1 MHRLVK
7 SAYVD
12 SYYTATANF
21 LPEYPSIDA
30 PVGSDVCVIG
40 GGFTGLS
47 CALHLAQLGY
57 DVVLLEAERV
67 GWGASGRNGGQ
78 VGTGQ
83 RKDQD
88 GLEAM
93 FGTQLARCLWD
104 LAEESKKT
112 VKELIAKHRIQCD
125 LKPGVLHPMHKASY
139 VKHAHAYVEKLK
151 EEYDYT
157 PIKAVSNE
165 EMQNMLGTRTYFGGW
180 LDTGAA
186 HLHPLNYALGLARAA
201 IESGVKVYENSRVNS
216 YSSDHRVKVKT
227 EKAVVSADYLI
238 LACNGYLQQLET
250 RIVGKIM
257 PINNFILATEPLSE
271 ADAQALIRDDV
282 AVADSKFV
290 INYFRLSADRRLLFG
305 GGENYTQRFP
315 KDIKAFVRKYMLKI
329 YPQLEDIRIDYAWGG
344 TLAVTMNRLP
354 HFGRLNGN
362 VFYAQGYSGHGVAM
376 ASLAGKLIA
385 QAINGNTEKFNLF
398 EKIPT
403 RTFPGGRL
411 LRWPG
416 LVLGMLYYS
425 LRDKL

>member
-1 MHRLVK
+1 MAT
-7 SAYVD
+7 SAHVD
-12 SYYTATANF
+12 SYYAATANF
-21 LPEYPSIDA
+21 LSEYPTIEA
-30 PVGSDVCVIG
+30 PVSSDVCVIG

-47 CALHLAQLGY
+47 CALHLAEAGY

-67 GWGASGRNGGQ
+67 AWGASGRNGGQ

-88 GLEAM
+88 YLEAKL
-93 FGTQLARCLWD
+93 GIRQARCLWD
-104 LAEESKKT
+104 LAEESKET
-112 VKELIAKHRIQCD
+112 VKELVEKHRIQCD

-139 VKHAHAYVEKLK
+139 VKHAHAYVEKLQ
-151 EEYDYT
+151 EEYGYT
-157 PIKAVSNE
+157 DIKTVSDE
-165 EMQNMLGTRTYFGGW
+165 EVQSMLGTRVYFGGW

-186 HLHPLNYALGLARAA
+186 HLHPLNYALGLAQAA
-201 IESGVKVYENSRVNS
+201 AEAGVKIYENSRVRA
-216 YSSDHRVKVKT
+216 YSSEHKVKVET
-227 EKAVVSADYLI
+227 EKALVSADYLV
-238 LACNGYLQQLET
+238 LACNGYLQRLEP
-250 RIVGKIM
+250 RILGKIM

-271 ADAQALIRDDV
+271 ADARALIRDDV

-315 KDIKAFVRKYMLKI
+315 KDIKAFVYKYMLKI
-329 YPQLEDIRIDYAWGG
+329 YPQLENIRIDYAWGG

-385 QAINGNTEKFNLF
+385 QAIDGSPKKFDLF

-403 RTFPGGRL
+403 RTFPGGRF